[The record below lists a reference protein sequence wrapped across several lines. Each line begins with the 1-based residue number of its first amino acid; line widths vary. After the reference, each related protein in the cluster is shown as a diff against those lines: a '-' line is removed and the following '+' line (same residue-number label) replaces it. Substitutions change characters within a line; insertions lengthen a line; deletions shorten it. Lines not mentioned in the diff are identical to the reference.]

1 MRIKRKC
8 DPKKELG
15 RTCEKNEE
23 KKKKKRRREEVG
35 KGEMKLGK
43 EKSRINF

>member
-8 DPKKELG
+8 DPKRKLG

-23 KKKKKRRREEVG
+23 KKNKKKDERGSGERREEVG
-35 KGEMKLGK
+35 KRKIK
-43 EKSRINF
+43 K